1 MFVSCG
7 LSEGTRGP
15 CGLLASKKKAH
26 RWLVLHRQPT
36 TAASWVHCWEPVDSG
51 WTAAA
56 AVCAGDGDATGG
68 RLDSGTNE
76 MDTPDAAEFAHSLAQ
91 ENAEIDIGIDMLVDS
106 AVLYVA
112 AAVGIVAA
120 VVVVVPNYFYY

>member
-1 MFVSCG
+1 
-7 LSEGTRGP
+7 
-15 CGLLASKKKAH
+15 
-26 RWLVLHRQPT
+26 
-36 TAASWVHCWEPVDSG
+36 
-51 WTAAA
+51 
-56 AVCAGDGDATGG
+56 
-68 RLDSGTNE
+68 